1 MFYGIL
7 IISLIITLSSQAF
20 VSMTYSKTKKIKN
33 INNLTGSEVARQILD
48 NNGLSNVKVVETP
61 GSLSDHYD
69 PRSKVVRLSQDI
81 YYGSSITSVSVAA
94 HECGHAIQDKDKY
107 IFMNIRSSIVPL
119 VNFASYAGYFA
130 IVIGF
135 MASAMNLV
143 WIGIIME
150 CIILLFQLVTLPVE
164 FNASNRAVRILEDRG
179 LLRQEELGMC
189 KKVLSAAAMTYVAAA
204 ASSII
209 SLLRLVL
216 LFGRRRND

>member
-7 IISLIITLSSQAF
+7 IISLIVTLSAQAF

-33 INNLTGSEVARQILD
+33 INNLTGSEVARQSLD

-69 PRSKVVRLSQDI
+69 PRSKVVRLSSEV
-81 YYGSSITSVSVAA
+81 YHSPSIASVAVAA

-119 VNFASYAGYFA
+119 VNFASYAGYLA

-164 FNASNRAVRILEDRG
+164 FNASSRALKQIKQLNFLD
-179 LLRQEELGMC
+179 
-189 KKVLSAAAMTYVAAA
+189 KKEYRKGRKMLTAAAMTYVASVATT
-204 ASSII
+204 ILEI
-209 SLLRLVL
+209 FRLVL
-216 LFGRRRND
+216 MANRSND